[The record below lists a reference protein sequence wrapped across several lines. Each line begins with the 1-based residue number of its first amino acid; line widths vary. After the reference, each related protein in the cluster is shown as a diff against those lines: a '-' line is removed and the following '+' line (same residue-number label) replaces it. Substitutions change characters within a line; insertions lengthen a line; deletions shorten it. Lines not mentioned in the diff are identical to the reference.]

1 MTATP
6 AQTMTVTGTCGRC
19 DGRGKLPAF
28 GHYVGGLCFACSGSG
43 TATMTVTAEDA
54 ARRAANAA
62 TAERQNAW
70 LASLPTDPK
79 VVVAAFRRIGSDK
92 LTSIR
97 NACADINLCE
107 RDANHEHRTP
117 GARMA
122 YWAASTVLNAWPDG
136 RAYPESWITVD

>member
-1 MTATP
+1 MNATP

-19 DGRGKLPAF
+19 DGRGKLPTF

-43 TATMTVTAEDA
+43 TATMTITAEDA
-54 ARRAANAA
+54 ARQAGYAAQAK
-62 TAERQNAW
+62 RQADW
-70 LASLPTDPK
+70 LASVASMTPTAA
-79 VVVAAFRRIGSDK
+79 VARFASIPTAK
-92 LTSIR
+92 LWDVR
-97 NACADINLCE
+97 NACAGQ
-107 RDANHEHRTP
+107 RDMP